1 MEMCGVFFIEPR
13 FRWQSRLEG
22 AIIVM
27 ALRFSRLL
35 YAWVDPLV
43 HVHSK
48 ISNLPAQWPPPRFGA
63 DILVCSSQLVW
74 GYIENHVL
82 PKSKILYCKRRTPG
96 KI

>member
-1 MEMCGVFFIEPR
+1 MG
-13 FRWQSRLEG
+13 G
-22 AIIVM
+22 AIKVM

-43 HVHSK
+43 HIHSK
-48 ISNLPAQWPPPRFGA
+48 IENLPAQWPPPRLFV
-63 DILVCSSQLVW
+63 ISSQLVR